1 MATTPEEHE
10 RKILQANENLTG
22 WLDRL
27 DKAKR
32 SLQELADFDGQ
43 PPRFQGMTQ
52 WFTQVPEGTG
62 LTVTP
67 PDDYALEGGL
77 YFGHMQA
84 VDIMPSSPLYR
95 KETPFTGG
103 VAIRATLQEELMERK
118 IVTELVC
125 MNGGDGSI
133 GNGPVMFSK
142 HRPNGNYLADAVIIP
157 DDLQPQVAIA
167 IVDGA
172 AQPMA

>member
-1 MATTPEEHE
+1 MATMPEERE
-10 RKILQANENLTG
+10 DKILQANESLTG
-22 WLDRL
+22 WLNRL
-27 DKAKR
+27 FRAKQY
-32 SLQELADFDGQ
+32 LQELADFDGQ
-43 PPRFQGMTQ
+43 PPRFKGMTQ

-67 PDDYALEGGL
+67 PDDYALEGGV

-125 MNGGDGSI
+125 MNCGI

-142 HRPNGNYLADAVIIP
+142 HRPNANYLADAVIIP

-172 AQPMA
+172 AQPIV